1 MSNEIIRR
9 NNSGFFLTKGKSEV
23 MLEYVTNHIPD
34 LTEYSIVEINL
45 QGNYDKNRATVVSNS
60 RSIIDIV

>member
-1 MSNEIIRR
+1 
-9 NNSGFFLTKGKSEV
+9 